1 VARRAHAYPQAD
13 VGAGDLVNVAV
24 VAAPPSIAV
33 RDALGLARKRDA
45 VVLAV
50 GRRYV
55 LREDLARA
63 SLLDAGDIPA
73 ASVARPLPAVDA
85 GAGEISVRR
94 LLAAGAPLVIV
105 RAGPRPVG
113 AIAGRGAAPEAQAS
127 AAARVARSVPAETC
141 EVLSLVGRLAREHGA
156 RAFLV
161 GGMVRDVWR
170 AARVTRRDLDL
181 VVEGDGPAVARR
193 LARELGG
200 SLREHQRFLTASVE
214 TPGAGRIDV
223 ATARAERYDTRGA
236 LPRVMPASIEED
248 LRRRDFS
255 VNAMAIEL
263 ASGAWGLLD
272 PFGGRED
279 LARRR
284 LRVLHP
290 LAYVEDPTRLFRA
303 ARYAARLGLTPD
315 RATLAAQVL
324 ALRLA
329 PYPALS
335 GQRVAAELGRLLDEA
350 RPDAALVRLG
360 MAGVFA
366 LLDEHYRF
374 TAPTRRRCAEL
385 ARALAWARTR
395 ALPVAPVELAALAL
409 VADQP
414 REVATAALA
423 RLAFTGEPLARLT
436 RCLDDG
442 RALARRLAAAATP
455 SARAR
460 ELRARPAIELA
471 WLRVV
476 GDAAVIATLDWY
488 LGLDKSLVSL
498 TGDDVV
504 ALGVPRGPAVARVL
518 AALRDGRLDG
528 RLHDRAMEV
537 DHVRRWVTKGG

>member
-1 VARRAHAYPQAD
+1 VAKRAHAYPQASVVAGDVVD
-13 VGAGDLVNVAV
+13 VGVL
-24 VAAPPSIAV
+24 AAPPAIAV
-33 RDALGLARKRDA
+33 REALALARKRDA

-50 GRRYV
+50 GSRYV

-63 SLLDAGDIPA
+63 SLLDAGGLPA
-73 ASVARPLPAVDA
+73 ASVARSLPVVDA
-85 GAGEISVRR
+85 GAGEIAVRR
-94 LLAAGAPLVIV
+94 RLAGGAPLVIV
-105 RAGPRPVG
+105 RGRSGAVG
-113 AIAGRGAAPEAQAS
+113 AVAGRGPAPDAHVS
-127 AAARVARSVPAETC
+127 AAARVARSLPAETR
-141 EVLSLVGRLAREHGA
+141 ELLSTIGRLTRELGA
-156 RAFLV
+156 RAYLV
-161 GGMVRDVWR
+161 GGMVRDIWR
-170 AARVTRRDLDL
+170 EAPVGRRDLDL

-193 LARELGG
+193 LAQELGG

-223 ATARAERYDTRGA
+223 ATARTERYETRGA
-236 LPRVMPASIEED
+236 LPRVMPAAIEED

-303 ARYAARLGLTPD
+303 ARYGARLGLTPD
-315 RATLAAQVL
+315 RATLGAQAL
-324 ALRLA
+324 ALRLV

-335 GQRVAAELGRLLDEA
+335 GQRVTGELGLILGEP
-350 RPDAALVRLG
+350 RPGAALVRLG
-360 MAGVFA
+360 AASVFA
-366 LLDEHYRF
+366 LLDERYRF
-374 TAPTRRRCAEL
+374 TALTRRRCVEL
-385 ARALAWARTR
+385 AATLAWAEARP
-395 ALPVAPVELAALAL
+395 LPAAPVELAALAL

-423 RLAFTGEPLARLT
+423 RLALAGEPLARLT
-436 RCLDDG
+436 RCLDEG
-442 RALARRLAAAATP
+442 QALARRLAAAPAP

-460 ELRARPAIELA
+460 ELRGRAPLELA
-471 WLRVV
+471 WLRLIGGAGVR
-476 GDAAVIATLDWY
+476 AALDWY
-488 LGLDKSLVSL
+488 LGLERSLVSL

-504 ALGVPRGPAVARVL
+504 ALGVPRGPGVARL
-518 AALRDGRLDG
+518 LEALRDGRLDG

-537 DHVRRWVTKGG
+537 AHVRQWMTKGG